1 MNVARGLFR
10 AWILISVLWIIV
22 GGSVIAYKIVA
33 PDTIWG
39 SFQPWLTDQEAGLP
53 PRPDQN
59 QMSRS
64 FSPIRL
70 GRPDMVRI
78 EMPDGSQL
86 YMPESLN
93 EAVRTRIAEQFW
105 DQRWGR
111 WGRAAAI
118 LALWAVV
125 PCLLEKK
132 GENPLHSR
140 VGWPPPSGDC
150 SLFSGRSLGAGW
162 CHH

>member
-1 MNVARGLFR
+1 MNVGRGLFR
-10 AWILISVLWIIV
+10 AWILVSVLWIII
-22 GGSVIAYKIVA
+22 GGSVIAYTIVA

-39 SFQPWLTDQEAGLP
+39 SFQPWLTDEEAGLP
-53 PRPDQN
+53 PRAEQN
-59 QMSRS
+59 QLSRA

-86 YMPESLN
+86 YMPESLS

-105 DQRWGR
+105 NQRWSR

-118 LALWAVV
+118 IALWAFI
-125 PCLLEKK
+125 PCLMLFFL
-132 GENPLHSR
+132 GYGLLW
-140 VGWPPPSGDC
+140 VGRG
-150 SLFSGRSLGAGW
+150 FMRA
-162 CHH
+162 